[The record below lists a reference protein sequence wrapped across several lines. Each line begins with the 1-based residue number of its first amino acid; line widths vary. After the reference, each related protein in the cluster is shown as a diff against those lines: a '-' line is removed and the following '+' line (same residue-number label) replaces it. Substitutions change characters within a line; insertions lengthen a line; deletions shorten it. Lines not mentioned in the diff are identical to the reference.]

1 MYNKKKVYFQ
11 NKLPINRIFF
21 RKFDVNKMLIF
32 IIILLTLACYN
43 SAQTE
48 RLDEDVISWSFG
60 SPIRPKNSSVEFGLK
75 IFSPTKPGKYH
86 TAVFLSGL
94 DGIAPGSLYVDFS
107 TKLVKENSLILIIF
121 EIIKPPKLPDKEEKI
136 FAKSIEWT
144 LINLEN
150 LFNSKETPALIK
162 NRVFPINEDVCLMG
176 HSASGHTVVSY
187 LNETCGSI
195 TSLVLFD
202 PVDGYDPFGFIK
214 KFITHPPDQLP
225 FAIPTLIIRSE
236 FDPIPK
242 STVLPA
248 CAPDSLSNERFYN
261 SLHGPTWMLNFTHYG
276 HGDFLDNFAVK
287 YIVSTICK
295 ICKSDCDFDMYRT
308 NVVRAIT
315 LFYKGVME
323 KNKSFLLGLE
333 NPNNSSFFDK
343 NIRILSTH
351 KYNGYDVMKTGSFCN
366 HS

>member
-1 MYNKKKVYFQ
+1 
-11 NKLPINRIFF
+11 
-21 RKFDVNKMLIF
+21 MLIF
-32 IIILLTLACYN
+32 LIICLAITCF
-43 SAQTE
+43 SIQTNQ
-48 RLDEDVISWSFG
+48 LDVDVISWSFG

-75 IFSPTKPGKYH
+75 FFSPTKPGKYP

-94 DGIAPGSLYVDFS
+94 DGIAPGALYVDFS

-121 EIIKPPKLPDKEEKI
+121 EIIKPPKLPEKEEKI

-144 LINLEN
+144 LENLQN

-187 LNETCGSI
+187 LNETCELI

-214 KFITHPPDQLP
+214 QFITHPPKQLP
-225 FAIPTLIIRSE
+225 FVIPTLIIRSE
-236 FDPIPK
+236 LDPIPK
-242 STVLPA
+242 SAILPA
-248 CAPDSLSNERFYN
+248 CAPDALSNERFYN
-261 SLHGPTWMLNFTHYG
+261 SLPGPTWMLNFTHYG
-276 HGDFLDNFAVK
+276 HGDFLDDFAVK

-295 ICKSDCDFDMYRT
+295 TCEANCDFELYRN
-308 NVVRAIT
+308 NVVKAIT
-315 LFYKGVME
+315 LFYKGVKE
-323 KNKSFLLGLE
+323 KNKNFLLGLE

-343 NIRILSTH
+343 NIKILSTF
-351 KYNGYDVMKTGSFCN
+351 KYNGYDVIKTGSFCT